1 MVVYELPP
9 SRFTTIDA
17 GDALLKRDV
26 LSCEHGH
33 PGLDASLV
41 CQVTRRL
48 AGLSWSGDNAELL
61 QQTEHVKVDPVV
73 GHLAIHD
80 TKDARAGDVDCFARR
95 WHPLEGAGI
104 RRAKADAAGD
114 FVSFS
119 KDILDLQMKA
129 GER

>member
-1 MVVYELPP
+1 MFFFRVWNGGLQRLLSGLPW
-9 SRFTTIDA
+9 R
-17 GDALLKRDV
+17 
-26 LSCEHGH
+26 
-33 PGLDASLV
+33 
-41 CQVTRRL
+41 
-48 AGLSWSGDNAELL
+48 GDNAELL

-80 TKDARAGDVDCFARR
+80 TKDARACDVDCFASW

-104 RRAKADAAGD
+104 RRAKADTAGD
-114 FVSFS
+114 FFSFS